1 MPSDTRLRF
10 EDLPLR
16 ERKRARIRLALLD
29 ALLSRLGP
37 RGIDQI
43 PVRELCAEVEISE
56 VTFFKHFPAKSD
68 LLTYFIQLWTIEMA
82 WHANQAAQRRDSGLE
97 AIGEIFARTARDV
110 ASGIDIMLEVIAH
123 QARMPKD
130 LVLPGVGRAERLLRF
145 PDLPGVE
152 NLPSEGL
159 DAILPRFL
167 QIAIDRGELPSSSDI
182 RSLTL
187 ALSSLFFG
195 VPLCVGRHDPAAIAP
210 LYRQQLALVWAG
222 ARHIQGGTS

>member
-1 MPSDTRLRF
+1 MSSEPHLCF

-16 ERKRARIRLALLD
+16 ERKRARTRLALLD
-29 ALLSRLGP
+29 ALLSRIGP

-43 PVRELCAEVEISE
+43 PVKELCAEVEISE

-82 WHANQAAQRRDSGLE
+82 WHANQAAQVQGSGLE
-97 AIGEIFARTARDV
+97 AIGEIFALTVRDAAR
-110 ASGIDIMLEVIAH
+110 SIDTLLEIIAH

-130 LVLPGVGRAERLLRF
+130 LVLPGVSTAERLLRF
-145 PDLPGVE
+145 PDLTGVE
-152 NLPSEGL
+152 TLPSEGL
-159 DAILPRFL
+159 ETILPRFL
-167 QIAIDRGELPSSSDI
+167 QVAIDNGELPPSSDI
-182 RSLTL
+182 ASLTL
-187 ALSSLFFG
+187 ALSCVFFG

-222 ARHIQGGTS
+222 ARYTQGEA

>member
-1 MPSDTRLRF
+1 MSSETLLRL

-29 ALLSRLGP
+29 ALLERIGP
-37 RGIDQI
+37 RRIDQI

-56 VTFFKHFPAKSD
+56 VTFFKHFPGKSD

-82 WHANQAAQRRDSGLE
+82 WYANQAAQAQGSALE
-97 AIGEIFARTARDV
+97 AIGEIFERTGQDA
-110 ASGIDIMLEVIAH
+110 AQHIEIILEVIAH

-130 LVLPGVGRAERLLRF
+130 LILPGVSTAERLLRF
-145 PDLPGVE
+145 PDFTGVE
-152 NLPSEGL
+152 SLPSEGL

-167 QIAIDRGELPSSSDI
+167 ATAISNGELPPSSDI
-182 RSLTL
+182 PSLTL
-187 ALSSLFFG
+187 ALSSIFFG

-210 LYRQQLALVWAG
+210 LYRQQLALLWGYV
-222 ARHIQGGTS
+222 HQQGEQ